1 MTWQRGGGA
10 ITSLIRLGH
19 SSRRVCSWA
28 VRKWGHAVGGPYG
41 QPERSQGL
49 RPQQP
54 AVVNPEEDPV
64 SVNPSLSGTLIHLG
78 SPLAEDKPS
87 QAST

>member
-1 MTWQRGGGA
+1 MLREAPMDSQK
-10 ITSLIRLGH
+10 
-19 SSRRVCSWA
+19 WA
-28 VRKWGHAVGGPYG
+28 RASIPH
-41 QPERSQGL
+41 
-49 RPQQP
+49 QP

-64 SVNPSLSGTLIHLG
+64 SVNPSLAGTLICLG